1 MIKDEK
7 KVGNPLA
14 EMIFK
19 VNFEKQV
26 VTLIL
31 DNTTEEGEETVA
43 ANFDPVLKV
52 DIDLTLSAQMNV
64 QKYFEIKKKSHQKE
78 VKTQDAA
85 EVAIKQAE
93 ETAIKEINKQRQTQ
107 KIDKMR
113 KIYWFEKFNWFISSE
128 NYLVL
133 SGKDA

>member
-31 DNTTEEGEETVA
+31 DNTTEEGEETGA

-52 DIDLTLSAQMNV
+52 DIDLTLSA
-64 QKYFEIKKKSHQKE
+64 
-78 VKTQDAA
+78 
-85 EVAIKQAE
+85 
-93 ETAIKEINKQRQTQ
+93 
-107 KIDKMR
+107 
-113 KIYWFEKFNWFISSE
+113 
-128 NYLVL
+128 
-133 SGKDA
+133 